1 MAKISI
7 NLQSGTLNKEE
18 NELVVGI
25 DLGTTNSLVAF
36 VNEQNE
42 AIVVKDADKD
52 TLVPSVVYFDNQQN
66 IIVGKQ
72 ALPYLQTEPERTI
85 FSAKRLLGKSYNDVE
100 SYAHK
105 LAYKIIDNE
114 NELVKIHI
122 DQHFYTPIE
131 LQSEILKELKW
142 RAEHFLRKKIQKAVI
157 TVPAYFNESQRQAVR
172 AAGKL
177 AGLEVLRIIN
187 EPTAAGLAYGVGV
200 QQNLNETIAVYDLG
214 GGTFD
219 VSIMRIENGVYEVLS
234 THGDTFLG
242 GDDFDNAIVS
252 YWIQHHSLEA
262 SYHKKLKSIAE
273 QAKKHLSNHAV
284 FKANFDNLD
293 LQLTIETFE
302 TLIEPILQKTIACC
316 KQALLDSG
324 LALNEIQKIIL
335 VGGSTRTPFVKK
347 AVANFF
353 QKPVYDKINPD
364 EVVAIGAAIQANIL
378 AGKNRDILLLDVTP
392 LSLGIETM
400 GGLMDVLIPRNSK
413 IPSSSARQYTTFKD
427 GQQSMKIS
435 VYQGERDKVD
445 GNRKLGE
452 FELKGIPA
460 MPAGLPK
467 IEVQFILDADGM
479 LKVRA
484 KETRSNIEQVVEIHT
499 QNGLTDGEVEKLLK
513 ESIENAQADMQYR
526 SMMESKVEAENL
538 IYVSEKFVQNNFG
551 HLSHSEIN
559 GMKSH
564 IAELKKAVVAQDKNK
579 IEEAMQTLNSF
590 SQPFAQRVMDAAFG
604 KALKGT
610 KIE

>member
-1 MAKISI
+1 
-7 NLQSGTLNKEE
+7 
-18 NELVVGI
+18 
-25 DLGTTNSLVAF
+25 
-36 VNEQNE
+36 
-42 AIVVKDADKD
+42 
-52 TLVPSVVYFDNQQN
+52 
-66 IIVGKQ
+66 
-72 ALPYLQTEPERTI
+72 
-85 FSAKRLLGKSYNDVE
+85 
-100 SYAHK
+100 
-105 LAYKIIDNE
+105 
-114 NELVKIHI
+114 
-122 DQHFYTPIE
+122 
-131 LQSEILKELKW
+131 
-142 RAEHFLRKKIQKAVI
+142 
-157 TVPAYFNESQRQAVR
+157 
-172 AAGKL
+172 
-177 AGLEVLRIIN
+177 
-187 EPTAAGLAYGVGV
+187 
-200 QQNLNETIAVYDLG
+200 
-214 GGTFD
+214 
-219 VSIMRIENGVYEVLS
+219 
-234 THGDTFLG
+234 
-242 GDDFDNAIVS
+242 
-252 YWIQHHSLEA
+252 
-262 SYHKKLKSIAE
+262 
-273 QAKKHLSNHAV
+273 
-284 FKANFDNLD
+284 
-293 LQLTIETFE
+293 
-302 TLIEPILQKTIACC
+302 
-316 KQALLDSG
+316 
-324 LALNEIQKIIL
+324 
-335 VGGSTRTPFVKK
+335 
-347 AVANFF
+347 
-353 QKPVYDKINPD
+353 
-364 EVVAIGAAIQANIL
+364 
-378 AGKNRDILLLDVTP
+378 
-392 LSLGIETM
+392 M

-445 GNRKLGE
+445 GNRKLGQ

-479 LKVRA
+479 LKVTA

-564 IAELKKAVVAQDKNK
+564 ITELKKAVVAQDKNK